1 MNRDHRRPI
10 FGFLWPQPDPNAP
23 VDDAYEQVRLVRV
36 PGRGPL
42 RIAILV
48 AGTVGLTLLTGTA
61 LTAAIGTSWPLLIPV
76 AALIATFL
84 VLLLRSW
91 SIGTYVNDAGIAVQ
105 RLLRTD
111 SARWSD
117 VSEVMDES
125 GLVIVTLRSGRRFST
140 HISRRSIDLLGRSE
154 AYDMAK
160 LSLQRWGELR

>member
-1 MNRDHRRPI
+1 MPERT
-10 FGFLWPQPDPNAP
+10 
-23 VDDAYEQVRLVRV
+23 VDVRV
-36 PGRGPL
+36 ILRWPVGPVRG
-42 RIAILV
+42 V
-48 AGTVGLTLLTGTA
+48 VGNAMQEL
-61 LTAAIGTSWPLLIPV
+61 IGWNLNH
-76 AALIATFL
+76 
-84 VLLLRSW
+84 
-91 SIGTYVNDAGIAVQ
+91 IGPPDRHGFVEQVNDAGIAVQ

-160 LSLQRWGELR
+160 LSLQRWGEHR